1 MHDVFGS
8 VLHNVPTFIWFCV
21 PKMYDARWLV
31 SLRYLDPIYF
41 GDYPESMR
49 QRLGSDL
56 PTFSETDKEFI
67 RNKIDFVGLNHYTS
81 RFIAHHQNPK
91 DIYFYQVQQ
100 VERLGTPCRCS
111 LPELSLINIRCI
123 HDHACKLV
131 FIIILTFV
139 LFAEKWNSGEKIGE
153 RVRTQN

>member
-1 MHDVFGS
+1 
-8 VLHNVPTFIWFCV
+8 
-21 PKMYDARWLV
+21 
-31 SLRYLDPIYF
+31 
-41 GDYPESMR
+41 MR

-100 VERLGTPCRCS
+100 VERLGMIPCRCS
-111 LPELSLINIRCI
+111 LPELSLINIGPVW
-123 HDHACKLV
+123 HSSASPV
-131 FIIILTFV
+131 E
-139 LFAEKWNSGEKIGE
+139 LFFKK
-153 RVRTQN
+153 TTP